1 MARVYRV
8 RRSTGASPESEPES
22 PRSGNGN
29 SGRNVQ
35 NGMKGSRSHE
45 TSRSRSSRGRK
56 TGNRQ
61 GKRWPWAVL
70 LIAGMAL
77 IVAMGISGY
86 NPEGGTPVTMVF
98 ARLARFISSI
108 AGALAMFF
116 CFILILNSVV
126 KLANPGEP
134 LPRFVWGFW
143 VLLVFG
149 ASIYHALRVP
159 WEDVFTA
166 GRMGGGGGLLGASVW
181 WFFRIATGKY
191 FSFPVMFLG
200 VLVAVSLLGNKS
212 PWTPFSLIWM
222 AVMSGWDWFKEFV
235 GRFFSEHGPDPE
247 DVWEDEDAEE
257 AKAEEEEEISL
268 ADLVEAGS
276 TPARGSFSST
286 VMDLQAKLGARP
298 AEQPADLGQAPQGLN
313 RPGEVP
319 APGTGDVKGAA
330 PGTKPDGQPGEIQE
344 FVPSVQQQ
352 PLSEDAFYEIPPF
365 DLLEKSEPSKKPK
378 QSQDYTAPGRVIEK
392 TLMSFGIAA
401 KVVGIERGPTVT
413 RFEVQPGPGVKVA
426 SIVNLS
432 QDLALALAA
441 QDVRIEAPIPGKSA
455 IGIEVPNKEV
465 SLVHLRDVL
474 ETREFRTS
482 KSPLT
487 VALGKDI
494 SGRPVVTTLDHCLHL
509 LIAGATGAG
518 KSVCINSIIASLLFK
533 ARPDQVKLVLIDPKR
548 VELSVW
554 SRVPHLIAPVVSDPK
569 EAAGALR
576 WAIKEMEARYE
587 KFTKVGTRDIDRY
600 NEVATPP
607 DSLKPAM
614 PYIVIIIDELSDLMM
629 VAPAEVED
637 AIFRLAQMARASGIY
652 LIVATQRPSV
662 DVITGTIKANIPSR
676 IAFAVAS
683 QIDSRT
689 ILDMA
694 GAEKLLG
701 RGDMLFYP
709 VGSSKPLRAQGAYIS
724 EREIDE
730 LVSFVSAQAKP
741 QFASGILQ
749 VPETVEQE
757 SEISDDPFFPQAL
770 RIVVEAKQASV
781 SLLQR
786 KLPIGYSRAARLID
800 AMEVKG
806 YVGPYEGSKPR
817 EVRLTMAEYLRMF
830 ESQGNQ
836 GSSQAAA
843 TSAATTDPPPAVPSG
858 APLTAPSGEVRPAP
872 GAQEH
877 VTPGPELAANSET
890 AARTG
895 TGEERPTGSAF
906 VRRPSFVDE
915 LRTRGSQSPRPFPK
929 DAFSREGRE
938 RDREIL
944 RERGQEPE
952 REGPSEKGSGSRR
965 NPFFRHRH

>member
-8 RRSTGASPESEPES
+8 KRSGDKAPGTETKAGAQSGSGRNDRNSPNGGNGRGEETSRR
-22 PRSGNGN
+22 PRSG
-29 SGRNVQ
+29 
-35 NGMKGSRSHE
+35 
-45 TSRSRSSRGRK
+45 RGRRTVK
-56 TGNRQ
+56 Q
-61 GKRWPWAVL
+61 GRRWPWAL
-70 LIAGMAL
+70 LLLAGMAL
-77 IVAMGISGY
+77 IIAMGISGY
-86 NPEGGTPVTMVF
+86 NPEGGSPVTIVF
-98 ARLARFISSI
+98 ARLARFVSSI

-126 KLANPGEP
+126 KLVNPGDP

-149 ASIYHALRVP
+149 SSIYHAVRVP
-159 WEDVFTA
+159 WEDVFTGA
-166 GRMGGGGGLLGASVW
+166 RMGGGGGLIGASVW
-181 WFFRIATGKY
+181 WFFRIATGRY
-191 FSFPVMFLG
+191 VSLPVMFLG
-200 VLVAVSLLGNKS
+200 IAVAVSLLANKS

-222 AVMSGWDWFKEFV
+222 AFMSGWQWFKEFV
-235 GRFFSEHGPDPE
+235 GRFFGEHGPDPE
-247 DVWEDEDAEE
+247 EIWHDEPGDEAEEDEEL
-257 AKAEEEEEISL
+257 SL
-268 ADLVEAGS
+268 RDLIEAGS
-276 TPARGSFSST
+276 PGRGAFSST
-286 VMDLQAKLGARP
+286 VAEIQARLGRGQDGQDETGAEPAGDPGLQSPVAG
-298 AEQPADLGQAPQGLN
+298 
-313 RPGEVP
+313 
-319 APGTGDVKGAA
+319 APGGRDPGGADA
-330 PGTKPDGQPGEIQE
+330 PASGRRSKAGGVEE
-344 FVPSVQQQ
+344 FEPSMEQQ
-352 PLSEDAFYEIPPF
+352 PLSEDVFYEIPPL
-365 DLLEKSEPSKKPK
+365 DILQKSEPSKRPKPS
-378 QSQDYTAPGRVIEK
+378 QSYEALGRVIER
-392 TLMSFGIAA
+392 TLLSFGIAA
-401 KVVGIERGPTVT
+401 KVIGIERGPAVT
-413 RFEVQPGPGVKVA
+413 RFELQPGPGVKVA

-432 QDLALALAA
+432 QDLALALAS

-474 ETREFRTS
+474 ETREFRNS

-487 VALGKDI
+487 IALGKDI
-494 SGRPVVTTLDHCLHL
+494 SGRSVVTTLDHCLHL

-554 SRVPHLIAPVVSDPK
+554 SKVPHLIAPVVSDPK
-569 EAAGALR
+569 KAAGALR
-576 WAIKEMEARYE
+576 WAIKEMESRYE

-600 NEVATPP
+600 NQVATPP

-652 LIVATQRPSV
+652 LVVATQRPSV

-701 RGDMLFYP
+701 RGDMLFHP
-709 VGSSKPLRAQGAYIS
+709 VGSSKPLRNQGCYIS

-741 QFASGILQ
+741 QFATGILQ
-749 VPETVEQE
+749 VPETLEQE

-817 EVRLTMAEYLRMF
+817 EVRITMAEYLRMF
-830 ESQGNQ
+830 EAGT
-836 GSSQAAA
+836 QAAA
-843 TSAATTDPPPAVPSG
+843 TAASPGSSSHPSGSSIPDPNILSGREHTAQAETAVEKPSDPPFVK
-858 APLTAPSGEVRPAP
+858 
-872 GAQEH
+872 
-877 VTPGPELAANSET
+877 
-890 AARTG
+890 
-895 TGEERPTGSAF
+895 RPT
-906 VRRPSFVDE
+906 FVDE
-915 LRTRGSQSPRPFPK
+915 LRSRGSARALTQ
-929 DAFSREGRE
+929 DTMGREGRE
-938 RDREIL
+938 TDPRT
-944 RERGQEPE
+944 
-952 REGPSEKGSGSRR
+952 SGRQGDGGARRR
-965 NPFFRHRH
+965 NA

>member
-1 MARVYRV
+1 LARIYRV
-8 RRSTGASPESEPES
+8 KRSKGGSPADEAAALRSE
-22 PRSGNGN
+22 NG
-29 SGRNVQ
+29 SSVRNGQ
-35 NGMKGSRSHE
+35 NGSHGNRTRE
-45 TSRSRSSRGRK
+45 RSRSRSARGRRS
-56 TGNRQ
+56 GNRQ
-61 GKRWPWAVL
+61 GRRWPWAVL
-70 LIAGMAL
+70 LLAGMAL

-86 NPEGGTPVTMVF
+86 NPEGGSPVTVVF
-98 ARLARFISSI
+98 ARLARFVSSI

-126 KLANPGEP
+126 KLANPDEP

-149 ASIYHALRVP
+149 SSIYHALRVP

-166 GRMGGGGGLLGASVW
+166 GRMGGGGGLLGASVS
-181 WFFRIATGKY
+181 WFFRIATGRY

-200 VLVAVSLLGNKS
+200 ITVAVSLLGNKS

-222 AVMSGWDWFKEFV
+222 AVMSGWDWFKAFV
-235 GRFFSEHGPDPE
+235 GRFFAEHGPDP
-247 DVWEDEDAEE
+247 DELWDDETGEE
-257 AKAEEEEEISL
+257 AEEEEEISL
-268 ADLVEAGS
+268 RDLVEAESASG
-276 TPARGSFSST
+276 RGSFSSA
-286 VMDLQAKLGARP
+286 VLDLQAKLGSSRDG
-298 AEQPADLGQAPQGLN
+298 QPATLDQASQGSDLK
-313 RPGEVP
+313 
-319 APGTGDVKGAA
+319 GDVAA
-330 PGTKPDGQPGEIQE
+330 SPGTKEASGNAPGIGPSGKPGGPHE
-344 FVPSVQQQ
+344 FTPSMQQQ
-352 PLSEDAFYEIPPF
+352 PLSEDAFYEIPP
-365 DLLEKSEPSKKPK
+365 LNILQKSEPSKRSK
-378 QSQDYTAPGRVIEK
+378 QSQDYGAQGRVIEK
-392 TLMSFGIAA
+392 TLLSFGIAA
-401 KVVGIERGPTVT
+401 KVVGIERGPAVT

-455 IGIEVPNKEV
+455 IGIEVPNKEI

-474 ETREFRTS
+474 ETREFRSS

-569 EAAGALR
+569 KAAGALR

-701 RGDMLFYP
+701 RGDMLFHP
-709 VGSSKPLRAQGAYIS
+709 VGSSKPLRAQGSYIS

-741 QFASGILQ
+741 QFATGILQ
-749 VPETVEQE
+749 VPETLEQE
-757 SEISDDPFFPQAL
+757 PEISDDPFFPQAL

-817 EVRLTMAEYLRMF
+817 EVRITMADYLRMF
-830 ESQGNQ
+830 EAPGEQG
-836 GSSQAAA
+836 GSQAAA
-843 TSAATTDPPPAVPSG
+843 TSVTPPGEMPPGTGAQDSEMQAAEPTQGSEPPSRT
-858 APLTAPSGEVRPAP
+858 PLAKRPAF
-872 GAQEH
+872 
-877 VTPGPELAANSET
+877 L
-890 AARTG
+890 
-895 TGEERPTGSAF
+895 
-906 VRRPSFVDE
+906 DE
-915 LRTRGSQSPRPFPK
+915 LRSRGKESSRPFPR

-938 RDREIL
+938 RDRH
-944 RERGQEPE
+944 
-952 REGPSEKGSGSRR
+952 R
-965 NPFFRHRH
+965 N

>member
-1 MARVYRV
+1 LARLYRV
-8 RRSTGASPESEPES
+8 KKNG
-22 PRSGNGN
+22 GNGDN
-29 SGRNVQ
+29 GNGTPSGR
-35 NGMKGSRSHE
+35 SP
-45 TSRSRSSRGRK
+45 RGRK
-56 TGNRQ
+56 GGLKQ
-61 GKRWPWAVL
+61 GKRWPWVLL

-77 IVAMGISGY
+77 IIAIGGAEY
-86 NPEGGTPVTMVF
+86 NPEAGSPLTAVF
-98 ARLARFISSI
+98 ARLARFVSSI
-108 AGALAMFF
+108 AGALAMLL
-116 CFILILNSVV
+116 CFVLILNSVV
-126 KLANPGEP
+126 KLANPSGP
-134 LPRFVWGFW
+134 VPRFVWGFW
-143 VLLVFG
+143 VLLIFG
-149 ASIYHALRVP
+149 SSIYHAIRVP
-159 WEDVFTA
+159 WEDVFA
-166 GRMGGGGGLLGASVW
+166 AARLGGGGGLIGASVW
-181 WFFRIATGKY
+181 WFFRVAATRYG
-191 FSFPVMFLG
+191 SFPVMFLG
-200 VLVAVSLLGNKS
+200 VAVGISLLANKS
-212 PWTPFSLIWM
+212 PWTPFSIIWM
-222 AVMSGWDWFKEFV
+222 AFMSGWQWFKAFV
-235 GRFFSEHGPDPE
+235 GRFFGEHGPDPAE
-247 DVWEDEDAEE
+247 VWHDETERTPGPEE
-257 AKAEEEEEISL
+257 PEVSL
-268 ADLVEAGS
+268 SDLVEDEGIS
-276 TPARGSFSST
+276 RRGAFSSAI
-286 VMDLQAKLGARP
+286 MNLQARLGTGGAGEPPAAGQPVGDP
-298 AEQPADLGQAPQGLN
+298 AEEPSETSRAASSTEGRAR
-313 RPGEVP
+313 RPGGLPEFEP
-319 APGTGDVKGAA
+319 SME
-330 PGTKPDGQPGEIQE
+330 QP
-344 FVPSVQQQ
+344 
-352 PLSEDAFYEIPPF
+352 PLSEDAFYEIPP
-365 DLLEKSEPSKKPK
+365 LSILQKSEPSKRPRTI
-378 QSQDYTAPGRVIEK
+378 QTYEALGRVIEK
-392 TLMSFGIAA
+392 TLLSFGIAA
-401 KVVGIERGPTVT
+401 KVVGIEQGPAVT
-413 RFEVQPGPGVKVA
+413 RFELQPGPGVKVA

-474 ETREFRTS
+474 ETREFRNS

-487 VALGKDI
+487 IALGKDI

-518 KSVCINSIIASLLFK
+518 KSVCINSIISSLLFK

-569 EAAGALR
+569 KAAGALR
-576 WAIKEMEARYE
+576 WAIKEMESRYE

-600 NEVATPP
+600 NQVATPP
-607 DSLKPAM
+607 DSLRPAM

-652 LIVATQRPSV
+652 LVVATQRPSV

-709 VGSSKPLRAQGAYIS
+709 VGSSKPLRNQGCYIS

-741 QFASGILQ
+741 QFAAGILQ
-749 VPETVEQE
+749 VPETLEQD
-757 SEISDDPFFPQAL
+757 SEMSDDPFFPQAL

-817 EVRLTMAEYLRMF
+817 EVRLTMPEYLRMF
-830 ESQGNQ
+830 EAGAHTATT
-836 GSSQAAA
+836 QAAA
-843 TSAATTDPPPAVPSG
+843 TSGTPPAPDHGSQATQAETGDEQPPRVSY
-858 APLTAPSGEVRPAP
+858 AKRPAFV
-872 GAQEH
+872 E
-877 VTPGPELAANSET
+877 ELK
-890 AARTG
+890 AR
-895 TGEERPTGSAF
+895 GSA
-906 VRRPSFVDE
+906 
-915 LRTRGSQSPRPFPK
+915 RPFSR
-929 DAFSREGRE
+929 DALDREGHE

-944 RERGQEPE
+944 RERGQDVRSERDGEPGGE
-952 REGPSEKGSGSRR
+952 TDESHRNRRRPGSRS
-965 NPFFRHRH
+965 